1 MRKIRGGMI
10 LLLKGR
16 SGTKVSSDESGGPSA
31 ALRRVPAVLPPGAK
45 DPRRRQVPRV
55 ARGRRLG
62 LRPGGTKRA
71 ALGHRQC
78 HLPGGNLPG
87 GTRSTSTST
96 PSTSRR
102 RPSTCRSTL
111 TLQAWHDLA
120 VVSLAVLVFVRVC
133 VCSHASVYGTSRSP
147 GPVIEELAPELMDI
161 DRTMPAL
168 PPIPSEPP
176 HVLTDTEPAGSE
188 GVGPP
193 PTSPEEEARPVR
205 RRLRGKQ
212 RPPAGR

>member
-1 MRKIRGGMI
+1 MVSVAWSLLARVVCVCLHCLLRSCTTGTTATRTSGSARTKTMRKIRGGMI

-16 SGTKVSSDESGGPSA
+16 SETKVSSDESGGPST

-96 PSTSRR
+96 PSASRR

-111 TLQAWHDLA
+111 TLQAWHDLV

-133 VCSHASVYGTSRSP
+133 VFTCECLWNLPLARARHRGAGP
-147 GPVIEELAPELMDI
+147 GADGHRPHDARLAADPV
-161 DRTMPAL
+161 
-168 PPIPSEPP
+168 
-176 HVLTDTEPAGSE
+176 
-188 GVGPP
+188 
-193 PTSPEEEARPVR
+193 
-205 RRLRGKQ
+205 
-212 RPPAGR
+212 